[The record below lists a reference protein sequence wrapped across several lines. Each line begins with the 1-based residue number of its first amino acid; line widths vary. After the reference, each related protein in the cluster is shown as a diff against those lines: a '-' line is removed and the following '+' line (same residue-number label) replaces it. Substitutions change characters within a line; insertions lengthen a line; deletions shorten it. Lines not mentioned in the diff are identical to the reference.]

1 MNIVTPTPTINFNT
15 ANVYT
20 ESVRRDNQLREV
32 IPEPKQPAQSA
43 TDNKA
48 ASDAD
53 KARNPGQSK
62 DAQSSEKETV
72 AQQKTI
78 NERDS
83 EGAEEQ
89 SSEQQQQQREQEQ
102 QQIQELAE
110 RDREVRTHEQ
120 AHASVGGQYA
130 GSPSYDY
137 QRGPDGK
144 NYAVGGEVQIDVGE
158 VPGDPQATI
167 EKMQQVRSAA
177 LAPAEPSGADRA
189 IANEATQKLARAQ
202 AELAG
207 QQLNTSEEEETPIPP
222 AFATNEPTRRF
233 ERDQEVE
240 SRALRIA
247 DFYQQVSAP
256 QERKQ
261 SAFMAQV

>member
-1 MNIVTPTPTINFNT
+1 
-15 ANVYT
+15 
-20 ESVRRDNQLREV
+20 
-32 IPEPKQPAQSA
+32 
-43 TDNKA
+43 
-48 ASDAD
+48 
-53 KARNPGQSK
+53 
-62 DAQSSEKETV
+62 
-72 AQQKTI
+72 
-78 NERDS
+78 RDS
-83 EGAEEQ
+83 EGSEEQ

-177 LAPAEPSGADRA
+177 LAPAEPSGA
-189 IANEATQKLARAQ
+189 
-202 AELAG
+202 
-207 QQLNTSEEEETPIPP
+207 
-222 AFATNEPTRRF
+222 
-233 ERDQEVE
+233 
-240 SRALRIA
+240 
-247 DFYQQVSAP
+247 
-256 QERKQ
+256 
-261 SAFMAQV
+261 